1 MSNAVAIGLS
11 DADIVFKPIKHLYL
25 RIERDS
31 GRVKISAPR
40 GTKISTIEAFLREK
54 SDWILQKQGA
64 ALKRQAQNLPEPG
77 TTKLWGK
84 QLTLRIE
91 HGARRGVTLDPS
103 GLLKLTILSEDSK
116 TAQNRLLD
124 QFYRSEL
131 SQKIKQLAPG
141 WEQKLNVSASEYRI
155 KKMRTRWGSCN
166 IPKQRIWLN
175 FWLAEKPIEQL
186 ELVLVH
192 ELIHLVEAGHGPRFQ
207 ALMSQY
213 LPDWRDRDKVL
224 NLR

>member
-1 MSNAVAIGLS
+1 MTNAPTIGLS

-25 RIERDS
+25 RVERDS
-31 GRVKISAPR
+31 GRIKISAPK
-40 GTKISTIEAFLREK
+40 GTKLRTIETFLLEK
-54 SDWILQKQGA
+54 SHWIVQKQYA
-64 ALKRQAQNLPEPG
+64 ARKRQAQNLPEPG
-77 TTKLWGK
+77 TAKLWGK
-84 QLTLRIE
+84 QHTLKIE
-91 HGARRGVTLDPS
+91 HGARRGVAIDPS
-103 GLLKLTILSEDSK
+103 GILKLTILSEDSK

-175 FWLAEKPIEQL
+175 LWLAEKPIEQL

-192 ELIHLVEAGHGPRFQ
+192 ELVHFIEAGHGPRFQ

-213 LPDWRDRDKVL
+213 LPDWRDRDKAL